1 MAHPPAPIRNAN
13 EKPSAAAKGKGKTS
27 KAKAKA
33 KAASKAKS
41 KAKPKKRVCSE
52 TPPKTASFKQGKKR
66 HLSPMALKTLATTKA
81 RRLQKVTCCLT
92 AAGDMLSNNSNIK
105 EALAA
110 ASDMAEAEP
119 AAPAETANPAAL
131 PAAEPAEPAEMA
143 EPAEPAETHLPELA
157 QVREKIKLLGVP
169 EELLPQSVPRGSGSY
184 SIKHPLHQA
193 ALQVLHARRVYFLT
207 CDRDGAKPP
216 KQTMSWAKYN
226 GAKMAWDVAK
236 QALAW

>member
-13 EKPSAAAKGKGKTS
+13 EKPSAAAKGKGKTP

-33 KAASKAKS
+33 KAKATSKAKS
-41 KAKPKKRVCSE
+41 KAKPTKRVCSG
-52 TPPKTASFKQGKKR
+52 TPPKTASFKVGKKR
-66 HLSPMALKTLATTKA
+66 HLSPMALKMLATTKA
-81 RRLQKVTCCLT
+81 RRPQEVTCCLT

-119 AAPAETANPAAL
+119 AALAETANPAAL

-143 EPAEPAETHLPELA
+143 EPAEPAETVSVKLA
-157 QVREKIKLLGVP
+157 QVRESIKLLGVP
-169 EELLPQSVPRGSGSY
+169 EELLPRSVPRGSGSY

-193 ALQVLHARRVYFLT
+193 AVQVLHSLYSQGASFL
-207 CDRDGAKPP
+207 
-216 KQTMSWAKYN
+216 N
-226 GAKMAWDVAK
+226 I
-236 QALAW
+236 